1 MEIAKALI
9 LVGEAGGER
18 PWAPAPAS
26 PRELFPVANRP
37 VLFHHLEG
45 LRRAGVLEAVVLSH
59 PHVAATIALAVG
71 DGHDFQVA
79 VRHGVMDPARGVAGA
94 LQVEAGFVGDEPVLV
109 QDGGALLEPIHAHI
123 SAFAREELDALG
135 LRVPSSTARRSPGY
149 LLSSRAV
156 EIVRDGEG
164 DGAVELVDGVR
175 AAGGRVRVQQVDGCL
190 PCQGDPDALLE
201 ANRRMLEDLRTRVDP
216 TSLEETQVQGPVVV
230 HPSARVHRSVL
241 RGPLI
246 IGPDARISESYVGPY
261 TSIGGSVEIEGT
273 EIEHSIVLREAS
285 LRYVG
290 GRIESSVIGRAARV
304 GRRFQLPSALR
315 LTVGEGAEVALS

>member
-37 VLFHHLEG
+37 VLFHHLEA

-94 LQVEAGFVGDEPVLV
+94 LQMEAGFVGDEPVLV
-109 QDGGALLEPIHAHI
+109 QDGGALLEPIHTHI

-135 LRVPSSTARRSPGY
+135 LRVPGSTAPRSPGY

-156 EIVRDGEG
+156 EIVRDGDAAG
-164 DGAVELVDGVR
+164 DLVDGVL
-175 AAGGRVRVQQVDGCL
+175 AAGGRARVQQVDGCL
-190 PCQGDPDALLE
+190 PCQGDSDALLE
-201 ANRRMLEDLRTRVDP
+201 ANRRMLEGLSTRVDP
-216 TSLEETQVQGPVVV
+216 ASLEETQVQGPVVV

-246 IGPDARISESYVGPY
+246 VGPDARISESYVGPY